1 MSVSRPR
8 RWLGLAL
15 PLGLWLLVA
24 ACGVTPA
31 SPAPLPAPTVA
42 NPYAPLAMLLQ
53 DPAAPLAMPG
63 ADDLNTGPGTTE
75 TQPFRGGYEPAQ
87 VTRWLGTQA
96 AAPEVFAFY
105 DRELRAAGYAFIPG
119 GAVQATTES
128 DTWSWCKP
136 QAAFR
141 LGVVIQ
147 AKIDLAPLLR
157 GRTYSVVLRTFLTG
171 RDNSPCPTPQG
182 SSAPSQQP

>member
-42 NPYAPLAMLLQ
+42 VPLIPLAVLQ
-53 DPAAPLAMPG
+53 TDPAAVLTMPG
-63 ADDLNTGPGTTE
+63 TDLLDTGPGMNDVR
-75 TQPFRGGYEPAQ
+75 PFRGGYEPARI
-87 VTRWLGTQA
+87 VHRFGTQA
-96 AAPEVFAFY
+96 SSQAVFAYY
-105 DRELRAAGYAFIPG
+105 DQALVAVGYRFFPNIAILG
-119 GAVQATTES
+119 SSES
-128 DTWSWCKP
+128 DTWVWCKP
-136 QAAFR
+136 LATLRLSILIQDRAFDP
-141 LGVVIQ
+141 
-147 AKIDLAPLLR
+147 ALLQ
-157 GRTYSVVLRTFLTG
+157 GRMYTTVFMTFLTG